1 MEWTEKESKKLYQ
14 LMHQSWR
21 KHRDRN
27 PTFLNGSPA
36 WLQLLDALGI
46 RRTVHAR
53 KTLVSKLTVLG
64 KELTIEIDSFFAII
78 SDDEKYVIVKNPNH
92 NDWGDHRGSLVD
104 ALEVPIE
111 TAEKI
116 LVIGM

>member
-1 MEWTEKESKKLYQ
+1 MEWTEEKSKKLYQ
-14 LMHQSWR
+14 LMQQSWR
-21 KHRDRN
+21 KHRDRD

-36 WLQLLDALGI
+36 WLRLLDALGI
-46 RRTVHAR
+46 HKTVHAR
-53 KTLVSKLTVLG
+53 KTLVSKLTVSPIRPAG
-64 KELTIEIDSFFAII
+64 SFFAII

-92 NDWGDHRGSLVD
+92 NDWGDHRGSLID

-116 LVIGM
+116 LVLGL